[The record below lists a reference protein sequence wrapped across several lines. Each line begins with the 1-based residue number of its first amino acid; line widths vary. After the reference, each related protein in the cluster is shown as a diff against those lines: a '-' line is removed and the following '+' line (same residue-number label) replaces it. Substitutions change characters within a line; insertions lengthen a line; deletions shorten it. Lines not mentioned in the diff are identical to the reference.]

1 MADSTT
7 PDMQKPRRADDPTRF
22 IPWLRDRNP
31 SLARIPVRTIEALF
45 EGAVSKKV
53 KRDEVLQRQGQRA
66 DRAFVVISGTLA
78 LRLES
83 NGVNRELLSYTT
95 AEVASLL
102 ALVDQGPCPYE
113 VRASV
118 DGEVVAIDAWRLA
131 QLCAA
136 YHPSGVAMLDTFLPL
151 LTEHLRQ
158 LDERCVR
165 LAARKNAS
173 MRGSGQT
180 VRRDGR

>member
-1 MADSTT
+1 MAEPTT
-7 PDMQKPRRADDPTRF
+7 PDVPAPRRTDDATRF

-31 SLARIPVRTIEALF
+31 FLGRIPARTLEALF
-45 EGAVSKKV
+45 EGAISKKA
-53 KRDEVLQRQGQRA
+53 KRDEVLQRQGERA
-66 DRAFVVISGTLA
+66 VRAFVVISGTLS
-78 LRLES
+78 LRVES
-83 NGVNRELLSYTT
+83 NGIYRELQSYST

-113 VRASV
+113 VRSSIES
-118 DGEVVAIDAWRLA
+118 EVVSIDAWRLA

-136 YHPSGVAMLDTFLPL
+136 YHPNGVAMLEMMVPL

-173 MRGSGQT
+173 MRGSGQ
-180 VRRDGR
+180 VVQRDDR